1 MRHTIYTENK
11 KHKQTVECPLSL
23 SLSIYMF
30 ICIFFSSLNVLPW
43 AKRPATGDHMLHEHH
58 AEDHQKETELGI
70 GHLYVEKR
78 SNQESAE
85 SNSSNLQ
92 QKEGCRRFFFSKF
105 EGDPPFWTH
114 PNECGGLRS
123 KSESQ
128 WLHGLIVDHSIGNIC
143 SINNKKQQ

>member
-11 KHKQTVECPLSL
+11 KHKQTVGCPLSL
-23 SLSIYMF
+23 SLYIY
-30 ICIFFSSLNVLPW
+30 IYVYIFSSLNVLPW

-70 GHLYVEKR
+70 GHLYAEKR

-92 QKEGCRRFFFSKF
+92 QKEGCRRFFSAS
-105 EGDPPFWTH
+105 
-114 PNECGGLRS
+114 LRVTRRFRHTQMS
-123 KSESQ
+123 VRVWEASQ
-128 WLHGLIVDHSIGNIC
+128 NHSGFMD
-143 SINNKKQQ
+143 

>member
-11 KHKQTVECPLSL
+11 KQTNCGVSSI
-23 SLSIYMF
+23 SLSIYIFMY
-30 ICIFFSSLNVLPW
+30 IFFSSLNVLPW

-70 GHLYVEKR
+70 GHLYAEKR

-92 QKEGCRRFFFSKF
+92 QKEGCRRFFSAS
-105 EGDPPFWTH
+105 
-114 PNECGGLRS
+114 LRVTRRFRHTQMS
-123 KSESQ
+123 
-128 WLHGLIVDHSIGNIC
+128 VRV
-143 SINNKKQQ
+143 